1 MYARV
6 QAVSAQQQY
15 FHELQP
21 WDEAKRSSCFR
32 WGNVHMSLS
41 VQRDLCVHPPLPL
54 GNSPQHQLQHQRAK
68 QLFHLL
74 LFLLWHFTKSDGAGT
89 VQSLLWPRPFESRP
103 PGSSWE
109 LLILLLRGDNLL
121 WHTLWN
127 IYQPE
132 VSKPKA
138 PHRRLL
144 KGFIGLCS
152 KMHFHRGSGY
162 KNKRHF

>member
-1 MYARV
+1 MLQRV
-6 QAVSAQQQY
+6 CMNVCKLFLHNTSISTNY
-15 FHELQP
+15 NLE
-21 WDEAKRSSCFR
+21 DVAKRNSCFR
-32 WGNVHMSLS
+32 WGRDVHRVS
-41 VQRDLCVHPPLPL
+41 VYSVICVHPPLPL

-74 LFLLWHFTKSDGAGT
+74 LFPLWHFTKSDGAGA
-89 VQSLLWPRPFESRP
+89 VQSLLWPQPFESRP

-109 LLILLLRGDNLL
+109 LLSLLLWGGNLL

-132 VSKPKA
+132 VSKPNA

-152 KMHFHRGSGY
+152 KNAFPQGIWL
-162 KNKRHF
+162 